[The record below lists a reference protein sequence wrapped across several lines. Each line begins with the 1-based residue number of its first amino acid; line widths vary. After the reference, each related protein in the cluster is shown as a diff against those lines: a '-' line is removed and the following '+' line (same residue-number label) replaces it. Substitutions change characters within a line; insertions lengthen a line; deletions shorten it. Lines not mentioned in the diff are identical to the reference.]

1 MTMKKLDRIHNALKN
16 DEFFVE
22 YMPTMS
28 LVEQR
33 CVGAEVLMR
42 WQLDDQII
50 PPLEFIPAVENT
62 PLAGLLTFR
71 NIEIVGKELGKW
83 LETTEN
89 VHVGINIPPEI
100 LGRGGLL
107 YALQN
112 AGLENL
118 AEKLV
123 IEITE
128 RGFPDSQGLE
138 SLEFRGETRVAIDDF
153 GAGDS
158 NLRQLSR
165 IEADILKIDKFFID
179 QIEDGPVPK
188 IVKAIVGYA
197 QAMEF
202 QIIAEGVENEHQATV
217 LQDLGVPMAQG
228 WLYSKS
234 LRVDEFFKFFEKH
247 Q

>member
-1 MTMKKLDRIHNALKN
+1 MKKQDRIHNALKN

-28 LVEQR
+28 LAEGR

-42 WQLDDQII
+42 WQLDDVII

-83 LETTEN
+83 LEDTDN
-89 VHVGINIPPEI
+89 VHIGINIPPEI
-100 LGRGGLL
+100 LGRGGLI

-112 AGLENL
+112 AGLEDQ
-118 AEKLV
+118 AHKLI

-138 SLEFRGETRVAIDDF
+138 SLEFRGKTKVAIDDF

-158 NLRQLSR
+158 NLRELSR
-165 IEADILKIDKFFID
+165 IEADVLKIDKFFID
-179 QIEDGPVPK
+179 QIEDDRVPK

-202 QIIAEGVENEHQATV
+202 EIIAEGVEQEQQATV
-217 LQDLGVPMAQG
+217 LRDLGVHMAQG
-228 WLYSKS
+228 WLFSKS
-234 LRVDEFFKFFEKH
+234 LRSKDFLKFFEKH

>member
-1 MTMKKLDRIHNALKN
+1 MKKLDRIHEALKN

-28 LVEQR
+28 LTDQK

-71 NIEIVGKELGKW
+71 NIEIVGRELGEW
-83 LETTEN
+83 LKATDN
-89 VHVGINIPPEI
+89 VHIGINIPPEI

-112 AGLENL
+112 AELEEL

-138 SLEFRGETRVAIDDF
+138 SLELRGKTRVAIDDF

-188 IVKAIVGYA
+188 IVKAIIGYA
-197 QAMEF
+197 QGMEF
-202 QIIAEGVENEHQATV
+202 DIIAEGVENEHQADV
-217 LQDLGVPMAQG
+217 LRDHGVSMAQG
-228 WLYSKS
+228 WLFSKS
-234 LRVDEFFKFFEKH
+234 LRIDEFLKYYEKH
-247 Q
+247 L

>member
-1 MTMKKLDRIHNALKN
+1 MKKQDRIHSALKN

-28 LVEQR
+28 LPEGK

-42 WQLDDQII
+42 WQLDDVII

-83 LETTEN
+83 LEDTDN
-89 VHVGINIPPEI
+89 VHIGINIPPEI
-100 LGRGGLL
+100 LGRGGLI

-112 AGLENL
+112 AGLEDQ
-118 AEKLV
+118 AHKLI

-138 SLEFRGETRVAIDDF
+138 SLEFRGKTKVAIDDF

-158 NLRQLSR
+158 NLRELSR
-165 IEADILKIDKFFID
+165 IEADVLKIDKFFID
-179 QIEDGPVPK
+179 QIEDDRVPK

-202 QIIAEGVENEHQATV
+202 EIIAEGVEHEQQATV
-217 LQDLGVPMAQG
+217 LRDLGVHMAQG
-228 WLYSKS
+228 WLFSKS
-234 LRVDEFFKFFEKH
+234 LRAKDFLKFFEKH